1 MSPSTLG
8 LLAVGGAA
16 GLGIAMIITALVPG
30 RPDLLAALRMPGHTG
45 HATATRQAGQ
55 PNEPAVGI
63 AGLQARF
70 ETWLAATHLT
80 TPDGDL
86 AVIGM
91 RRGEF
96 LLTRVALTAATLL
109 VGPIYLLIFTA
120 FGLHI
125 PAVIPAGIAALCA
138 ALAWVAVGSHT
149 AGEADQ
155 ARLEMRHSLVA
166 FLQLVALH
174 RAAGAGPGAALDD
187 AAAASPLWT
196 FRRIK
201 GAIDSATRAGHSHW
215 QGIADLAEEMGVDEL
230 ADLSAITAGAGTQ
243 GAAIYDTL
251 LARATSLRAQLQT
264 DEIAAAQV
272 ASGRMAIPK
281 AVLAMA
287 TMAFPLYPAITQLT
301 AT

>member
-1 MSPSTLG
+1 MSPTVLG
-8 LLAVGGAA
+8 LLAAGGAA
-16 GLGIAMIITALVPG
+16 GLGIAMIIAALVPG

-45 HATATRQAGQ
+45 ADSQPTQAGQ
-55 PNEPAVGI
+55 QAEPTSGI
-63 AGLQARF
+63 AGLQGRF

-86 AVIGM
+86 GVIGM

-109 VGPIYLLIFTA
+109 VGPVYLLIFTA
-120 FGLHI
+120 FGLRI
-125 PAVIPAGIAALCA
+125 PAVIPAGIAVVCA
-138 ALAWVAVGSHT
+138 VLVWVAVGSYVT
-149 AGEADQ
+149 GKAEQ
-155 ARLEMRHSLVA
+155 ARLAMRHSLVA

-287 TMAFPLYPAITQLT
+287 TMAFLLYPAITQLT

>member
-1 MSPSTLG
+1 MNPATLG
-8 LLAVGGAA
+8 LLAAGGAA
-16 GLGIAMIITALVPG
+16 GLGIAMIIAALVPG
-30 RPDLLAALRMPGHTG
+30 RPYLLAALRMSGHTTPAS
-45 HATATRQAGQ
+45 HLPQAGQ
-55 PNEPAVGI
+55 TAEPATGI
-63 AGLQARF
+63 AGLQAQL
-70 ETWLAATHLT
+70 ETWLDATHLT

-96 LLTRVALTAATLL
+96 LLTRTTLTAATLL
-109 VGPIYLLIFTA
+109 VGPIYLLVFTA

-125 PAVIPAGIAALCA
+125 PVAIPAGVAALCA
-138 ALAWVAVGSHT
+138 GLVWVAVGSHVT
-149 AGEADQ
+149 GKAAK
-155 ARLEMRHSLVA
+155 ARLEMRQSLVA

-196 FRRIK
+196 FRRIR

-215 QGIADLAEEMGVDEL
+215 QGIADLAGEMGVDEL
-230 ADLSAITAGAGTQ
+230 ADLSAITAGAATQ

-251 LARATSLRAQLQT
+251 LARAISLRAQLQT
-264 DEIAAAQV
+264 GEIAAAQV

-281 AVLAMA
+281 ALLAMT
-287 TMAFPLYPAITQLT
+287 TMAFLLYPAIIQLA

>member
-8 LLAVGGAA
+8 LLAAGGAA
-16 GLGIAMIITALVPG
+16 GLGIATIVAALVPG
-30 RPDLLAALRMPGHTG
+30 RPDLLAALRMPDHTG
-45 HATATRQAGQ
+45 ADSPSTHAGLLA
-55 PNEPAVGI
+55 EPTTGI

-70 ETWLAATHLT
+70 ETWLAATHLA

-96 LLTRVALTAATLL
+96 LLTRVTLTAATLL
-109 VGPIYLLIFTA
+109 IGPAYVLIFTA

-125 PAVIPAGIAALCA
+125 PAVIPAGIAAFCA
-138 ALAWVAVGSHT
+138 ALVWLAVGSHV
-149 AGEADQ
+149 AGKADQ

-187 AAAASPLWT
+187 AAAASGLWT

-201 GAIDSATRAGHSHW
+201 GAIDSATRVGHSHW

-230 ADLSAITAGAGTQ
+230 ADLSAITAGASTQ

-287 TMAFPLYPAITQLT
+287 TMAFLLYPAITQLT

>member
-1 MSPSTLG
+1 MLG
-8 LLAVGGAA
+8 LFAAGGAA

-30 RPDLLAALRMPGHTG
+30 RPDLLAALRMPGHTS
-45 HATATRQAGQ
+45 AASTIVQAGQ
-55 PNEPAVGI
+55 PDKPATGI
-63 AGLQARF
+63 AAMQARF

-120 FGLHI
+120 FGLHV
-125 PAVIPAGIAALCA
+125 PAVIPAGIAAACA
-138 ALAWVAVGSHT
+138 ALVWVAVASHVT
-149 AGEADQ
+149 GKADQ

-281 AVLAMA
+281 ALLAMA
-287 TMAFPLYPAITQLT
+287 TMAFLLYPAITQLT

>member
-1 MSPSTLG
+1 MSAATLG
-8 LLAVGGAA
+8 LLAAGGTA
-16 GLGIAMIITALVPG
+16 GLGIAMIVAALVPG
-30 RPDLLAALRMPGHTG
+30 RPDLLAALHMPGHG
-45 HATATRQAGQ
+45 GAASLAAAPGQ
-55 PNEPAVGI
+55 PVEPTGGI
-63 AGLQARF
+63 AGLQTRL
-70 ETWLAATHLT
+70 ETWLAATYFT
-80 TPDGDL
+80 APDRDL

-96 LLTRVALTAATLL
+96 LLTRVTLTAATLL
-109 VGPIYLLIFTA
+109 VGPVYLLIFAA
-120 FGLHI
+120 FGLDLPVTI
-125 PAVIPAGIAALCA
+125 PVGVAAGGAALV
-138 ALAWVAVGSHT
+138 WVAV
-149 AGEADQ
+149 AGHVTGKADQ
-155 ARLEMRHSLVA
+155 ARLEMRRSLVVY
-166 FLQLVALH
+166 LQLVALH

-187 AAAASPLWT
+187 AAAVSELWT

-201 GAIDSATRAGHSHW
+201 SAIDSATRAGHSHW
-215 QGIADLAEEMGVDEL
+215 RGIADLAEEMGVDEL
-230 ADLSAITAGAGTQ
+230 ADLSAIAAAAGTQ

-287 TMAFPLYPAITQLT
+287 TMAFLLYPAITQLT

>member
-1 MSPSTLG
+1 MSPATLG
-8 LLAVGGAA
+8 LLAAGGAA
-16 GLGIAMIITALVPG
+16 GLGIAMMIAALVPG

-45 HATATRQAGQ
+45 LATAAVQ
-55 PNEPAVGI
+55 PAEPASGI
-63 AGLQARF
+63 AALQSRF
-70 ETWLAATHLT
+70 ETWLAATHLA

-96 LLTRVALTAATLL
+96 LLTRVTLTAATLL

-125 PAVIPAGIAALCA
+125 PPGIPAGVAALCA
-138 ALAWVAVGSHT
+138 ALVWVAVGSHVT
-149 AGEADQ
+149 GKANQ

-187 AAAASPLWT
+187 AAAASSLWT

-230 ADLSAITAGAGTQ
+230 ADLAAITAGAGTQ
-243 GAAIYDTL
+243 GTAIYDTL

-281 AVLAMA
+281 ALLAMA
-287 TMAFPLYPAITQLT
+287 TMAFLIYPAITQLT

>member
-1 MSPSTLG
+1 MSPATLG
-8 LLAVGGAA
+8 QLAAGGAA
-16 GLGIAMIITALVPG
+16 GLGIAMIVAALVPG
-30 RPDLLAALRMPGHTG
+30 RPDLLAALRMPGQTG
-45 HATATRQAGQ
+45 TARQPTQAGLQ
-55 PNEPAVGI
+55 AEPTSGI
-63 AGLQARF
+63 AAMQARF

-96 LLTRVALTAATLL
+96 LLTRVALPAATLS

-125 PAVIPAGIAALCA
+125 PAVVPAGIAALCA
-138 ALAWVAVGSHT
+138 AVVWVAVGSHT
-149 AGEADQ
+149 AGKAEQ

-166 FLQLVALH
+166 FLQLVALQ

-187 AAAASPLWT
+187 AAASSPLWT

-272 ASGRMAIPK
+272 ASGRMSIPK
-281 AVLAMA
+281 AVLATA
-287 TMAFPLYPAITQLT
+287 TMAFLLYPAITQLT